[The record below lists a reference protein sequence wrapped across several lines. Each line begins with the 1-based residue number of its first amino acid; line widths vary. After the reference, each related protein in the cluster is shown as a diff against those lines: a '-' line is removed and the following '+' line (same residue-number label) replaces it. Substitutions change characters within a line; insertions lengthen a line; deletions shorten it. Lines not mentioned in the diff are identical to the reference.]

1 MSDGSF
7 DEKDDFWDIEKLIP
21 KKKNVLRPFATKP
34 VTAVYEVDSPKS
46 SEGKGNISD
55 RKLTLQKHE
64 GEGNLLCTEESYVPD
79 GNRLIKR
86 VTVKRTNDKYDFY
99 GNFRK
104 AALVYYDHKTE
115 KCDYV
120 PFFSYMPQYS
130 QMNTEQKNYYFY
142 WRWEIR
148 RGRFIKTD
156 YSYLYLYVYEILN
169 LPDKIPASEGVLML
183 ASLWREYKNDLPRI
197 NANFAVWIQDYCLI
211 HRIPCPASELRN
223 FMHEVI
229 AASSFKEYY
238 LTDIREADGESI
250 GAMIAFLSDYD
261 WRRGKFIDKSDT
273 DTYKKHMYTAM
284 RGLFLTLDECDEL
297 YDTSGGTQTL
307 VRNAFPN
314 SLCTHSV
321 KCRIEIEY
329 VSLMNAD
336 KLRAGITAAVRY
348 TENKLRA
355 LMGIKSR
362 LSVKE
367 LPDSY
372 KALIDTYFEL
382 ISAREERVRA
392 KVDIPE
398 YEKLYDAPDEK
409 LSFAGADEIERVSWQ
424 VTQRLVV
431 EEEEEETS
439 EEEERWG
446 AQKRDEEPMLIQ
458 SSDVKK
464 NSRDDAD
471 RYGLSDGE
479 IAFLS
484 ALINDD
490 EQAKNDEFA
499 VFSMAERINEA
510 FADAMGDV
518 VLYSDGEK
526 YRIYDDYTEE
536 IKEWLQK
543 ITR

>member
-1 MSDGSF
+1 MSGGSF

-21 KKKNVLRPFATKP
+21 KKKSTLRPFATKP
-34 VTAVYEVDSPKS
+34 VTTVYEPDSQKPS
-46 SEGKGNISD
+46 DAVSGEASD
-55 RKLTLQKHE
+55 RRLTFQKSE
-64 GEGNLLCTEESYVPD
+64 EVENLPLADESYVPD

-148 RGRFIKTD
+148 RGRFVKTD

-169 LPDKIPASEGVLML
+169 LPDKIPASEGARIL

-197 NANFAVWIQDYCLI
+197 GANFAVWIQDYCLI
-211 HRIPCPASELRN
+211 HRIPCPTAELRG

-238 LTDIREADGESI
+238 LADIKEADGESI

-261 WRRGKFIDKSDT
+261 WRRGKFIEGSDT
-273 DTYKKHMYTAM
+273 DAYKKHMYTAM
-284 RGLFLTLDECDEL
+284 RGLFLSLDECGEL
-297 YDTSGGTQTL
+297 YDTSGGTRTL

-336 KLRAGITAAVRY
+336 RLRAGITAAVRY

-362 LSVKE
+362 LSVKD

-372 KALIDTYFEL
+372 RSLIDTYFDL
-382 ISAREERVRA
+382 ISKREERVRVKA
-392 KVDIPE
+392 DVPE

-409 LSFAGADEIERVSWQ
+409 LSFAGADEIERASWQ

-431 EEEEEETS
+431 EEEEETK
-439 EEEERWG
+439 EENAR
-446 AQKRDEEPMLIQ
+446 QKTEIRDEAPARVGF
-458 SSDVKK
+458 SDVEVPR
-464 NSRDDAD
+464 SDGVD
-471 RYGLSDGE
+471 RYGLSDGDV
-479 IAFLS
+479 AFLA
-484 ALINDD
+484 ALVNDD
-490 EQAKNDEFA
+490 EQVEIDEFDA
-499 VFSMAERINEA
+499 FSAAERINEA
-510 FADAMGDV
+510 FSDAMGDV
-518 VLYSDGEK
+518 VLYNDGEK
-526 YRIYDDYTEE
+526 YGIYDDYTEE
-536 IKEWLQK
+536 IKEWLKK
-543 ITR
+543 ITM

>member
-1 MSDGSF
+1 MSGGSF

-21 KKKNVLRPFATKP
+21 KKKSTLRPFATNP
-34 VTAVYEVDSPKS
+34 LTTLYEVELPNTDTS
-46 SEGKGNISD
+46 SDESAD
-55 RKLTLQKHE
+55 RKLTFSKSEEAEPLSTE
-64 GEGNLLCTEESYVPD
+64 EESYVPD

-169 LPDKIPASEGVLML
+169 LPDKIPASEGALML
-183 ASLWREYKNDLPRI
+183 AALWREYKTDLPKI
-197 NANFAVWIQDYCLI
+197 SANFAVWIQDYCLI
-211 HRIPCPASELRN
+211 HRIPCPVSELRN

-229 AASSFKEYY
+229 ASSSFKEYY
-238 LTDIREADGESI
+238 LADIRGADGESI
-250 GAMIAFLSDYD
+250 GAMISFLSDYD

-273 DTYKKHMYTAM
+273 DTYKRHIYTAM
-284 RGLFLTLDECDEL
+284 RGLFLTLDECGEL
-297 YDTSGGTQTL
+297 YDTSGGTRIL

-329 VSLMNAD
+329 VSLLNAD

-348 TENKLRA
+348 TENKIRA
-355 LMGIKSR
+355 LMGVKSR

-367 LPDSY
+367 LPDAYRSV
-372 KALIDTYFEL
+372 IDTYFDL
-382 ISAREERVRA
+382 ISAREERVRM
-392 KVDIPE
+392 KRETPE
-398 YEKLYDAPDEK
+398 YEKLYDAPEEK
-409 LSFAGADEIERVSWQ
+409 LSFSGADEIERASWKL
-424 VTQRLVV
+424 TQRLVV
-431 EEEEEETS
+431 EEESDVQQEYREKEYEMSEVTIDSHPEEEKCGCDGVDS
-439 EEEERWG
+439 
-446 AQKRDEEPMLIQ
+446 
-458 SSDVKK
+458 
-464 NSRDDAD
+464 
-471 RYGLSDGE
+471 YGLSEDEISFLVSLLNGDG
-479 IAFLS
+479 IADF
-484 ALINDD
+484 D
-490 EQAKNDEFA
+490 KFA
-499 VFSMAERINEA
+499 ICSMAERINEA
-510 FADAMGDV
+510 FVDVIGDV
-518 VLYSDGEK
+518 VIYNDDEE

-543 ITR
+543 IQK